1 MLVKDKIALERN
13 RRGISTSQLADMVGV
28 NIGTINRY
36 EKGVIKTIPVE
47 TLRKLASALG
57 CTYDELIRED
67 PQYSRLCDVPQQEAI
82 SGEQISESDKKMLAW
97 FHNLPE
103 NIQHTLSG
111 LWGS

>member
-13 RRGISTSQLADMVGV
+13 RRGISTSKLADMVGV

-47 TLRKLASALG
+47 TLRKIASALG

-67 PQYSRLCDVPQQEAI
+67 PKYSKLCDLPQQDTL
-82 SGEQISESDKKMLAW
+82 SGEHLDESDRKMLDW
-97 FHNLPE
+97 FHRLPDE
-103 NIQHTLSG
+103 IQQTLSG
-111 LWGS
+111 LWA

>member
-13 RRGISTSQLADMVGV
+13 RRGISTSKLADMVGV

-47 TLRKLASALG
+47 TLRKIASALG

-67 PQYSRLCDVPQQEAI
+67 PKRNQKNYRNACTAQRPWSRSMC
-82 SGEQISESDKKMLAW
+82 
-97 FHNLPE
+97 
-103 NIQHTLSG
+103 
-111 LWGS
+111 